1 MWGYVQNTLYGHFKK
16 YREALVCSTALH
28 FFTLTWR
35 DFALSFILLMFVS
48 SLDAFHTMFINN
60 LLVVTQES
68 RLYSIQHFKVADYPK
83 NKGLTFQKGPQI
95 HDYLG

>member
-1 MWGYVQNTLYGHFKK
+1 MGELRIRTGRVWGYVQNTLYGHFKESAKLFFKKK

-35 DFALSFILLMFVS
+35 DFALSFISLMFVS
-48 SLDAFHTMFINN
+48 SLGAFHTMFINN

-68 RLYSIQHFKVADYPK
+68 RLYSIQHFKVAD
-83 NKGLTFQKGPQI
+83 
-95 HDYLG
+95 